1 VEAGGRSPGTW
12 SGRSGERRATR
23 WNRSKEPVWGGLEEE
38 VCLWRNTTDDNLFV
52 IETDSSAAELSG
64 AVAAVVCEMIMVNT
78 MSCLVSWSY
87 CWRSNCSL
95 RKQRHLLFA
104 EAATPQTKSAGVIL
118 FVCMGCA
125 ASGHAPAQQP
135 GTYLGGAEI

>member
-1 VEAGGRSPGTW
+1 V
-12 SGRSGERRATR
+12 ERRATK

-95 RKQRHLLFA
+95 RKQRHLAFRRSSPRPKQRVLVLYCLCVWDVLR
-104 EAATPQTKSAGVIL
+104 AATLRRS
-118 FVCMGCA
+118 
-125 ASGHAPAQQP
+125 SRAP
-135 GTYLGGAEI
+135 TWEVLKF